1 MKVVTILFV
10 HQSAELY
17 GSDKVLLE
25 LVRGLKNTRYRAI
38 VAVPYHGPLVHELR
52 AIGVETHVVPLAKV
66 TRATLSL
73 KGLLTLPRNLLK
85 SLGAINNLVGKRTI
99 DLVHSNTLA
108 VLSGAAWARL
118 HKIPHLWHVHELIVS
133 PTVVRKG
140 FPFLLRL
147 FADRVVCNSTMTKN
161 WVLSEQ
167 ACLADRT
174 ITIWNGVERNSPPKQ
189 TSAIDFRQRV
199 LGANGEDVIVVLV
212 GRFNRLKGQ
221 SVLVDAATRLWNLGI
236 RNVRYVMVGSPPPG
250 QEHFLQRLEERV
262 KRSPARENLMILE
275 FMEDIWQVWDASD
288 VAVVP
293 STEPESFGLVAIEA
307 MAAQKPVIAAAHG
320 GILDI
325 VEDGVTGLLTTPG
338 DSKALADA
346 LLTLIR
352 DPNIRTRMGI
362 AGQKRQRKFFSLD
375 AQRDST
381 LKCYLS
387 MTQ

>member
-25 LVRGLKNTRYRAI
+25 LARGLSNTRYKPI
-38 VAVPYHGPLVHELR
+38 VAVPYDGPLVHELR
-52 AIGVETHVVPLAKV
+52 SIGIETHVVPLAKV
-66 TRATLSL
+66 SRATLSL
-73 KGLLTLPRNLLK
+73 KGLLTLPFNLLK
-85 SLGAINNLVGKRTI
+85 SLGAISNLVGGRTV

-108 VLSGAAWARL
+108 VLSGALWAKF
-118 HKIPHLWHVHELIVS
+118 HKVPHLWHVHELIVS
-133 PTVVRKG
+133 PAVVRKG

-147 FADRVVCNSTMTKN
+147 FANRVVCNSTMTQN

-167 ACLADRT
+167 PCLTDRT
-174 ITIWNGVERNSPPKQ
+174 ITIWNGVERNSPVKE
-189 TSAIDFRQRV
+189 TSTINFRQRV
-199 LGANGEDVIVVLV
+199 AGATTDDVVVVLV

-221 SVLVDAATRLWNLGI
+221 SLLVDAATRLWGQGI
-236 RNVRYVMVGSPPPG
+236 RNVRYLMVGSPPPG
-250 QEHFLQRLEERV
+250 QEHFLHQLQGRV
-262 KRSPARENLMILE
+262 ERSPARENLVILE
-275 FMEDIWQVWDASD
+275 FMEDIWQVWDACD
-288 VAVVP
+288 IAVVP

-307 MAAQKPVIAAAHG
+307 MAARKPVIAAAHG

-338 DSKALADA
+338 DSNALSDA
-346 LLTLIR
+346 LMTLIR
-352 DPNIRTRMGI
+352 DRNIRTQMGI
-362 AGQKRQRKFFSLD
+362 AGQRRQREFFSLD

-387 MTQ
+387 MTE